1 MLNGSLNAYECVDTP
16 QATSSQMQ
24 AASQSSSTSSPR
36 VPTHLSIDLESG
48 ATESEYGP
56 QRGRSQSLRRQS
68 ISLNAV
74 LNNHRRALFGA
85 LFTRVGSNMSL
96 PSCVQ
101 DQEALSMELNEAS
114 ISSSSKSNRPVDPE
128 STSRPILLQ
137 LTSATPIVNVNG
149 AAATAVHNLPL
160 ANLNLDKDKSR
171 NSFTGAGS
179 GPDDPSGGH
188 AKQQQQQRHTR
199 LRQQQAQLMSS
210 ISTLYAKLLV
220 VVGVAVPVTAS
231 VSQQVPAALDQG
243 FYLYLYL
250 GSVAFVVAIYTTLL
264 RDKALKKMIVK
275 HVRHE
280 STYSFVESQQLHQKK
295 EQVESTAI
303 EINCKC
309 GQLAMAERMQR
320 QQRAAEPALGQPY
333 RTQQYGSFCLRLGA
347 VGFGAGSLVFTG
359 LQIGAEL
366 SNGPFRALIP
376 ASRLLLVTAQMHFIF
391 LNSKDLELTRH
402 AAFAKLGLMHLIATN
417 ICEWLQALVEET
429 QYEMEQLEH
438 SLERDN
444 SIFIKLLR
452 DASPFLFP
460 CTIEFSLICAVILFE
475 MWKRIDQRKH
485 AEANAH
491 LIGGRSVHQLSIDC
505 GSAHRGLFGGI
516 LVVAATVLSLIMF
529 FVLRE
534 TNPQMAIEQV
544 TSLEAAIQ
552 TAGMIA
558 SVGGALKLRSLD
570 HRNTKPP
577 HLDSTLLTAAQA
589 GVYLHCI
596 FGAVGSILTR
606 GPTWIICLAANFLA
620 LLQSTTQTI
629 LIQIAW
635 RRRSRSNEKPGK
647 ELITFLIVV
656 NIAMWA
662 VNSLEKSRAG
672 VRPDHLEFFGI
683 WAWTI
688 ITHLSIPLA
697 IFYRFHS
704 AICLFEV
711 WKSCYKYRPLLL
723 GSPLSHHIK

>member
-1 MLNGSLNAYECVDTP
+1 MLNGSLNTYECVDTP
-16 QATSSQMQ
+16 QASSSQKQ
-24 AASQSSSTSSPR
+24 AASQSSSTSGPK

-101 DQEALSMELNEAS
+101 DQEALSVELNEAS
-114 ISSSSKSNRPVDPE
+114 VSSSTKSNRPVDPE
-128 STSRPILLQ
+128 STNRPILLQ
-137 LTSATPIVNVNG
+137 LTSAAPIVNVNG

-188 AKQQQQQRHTR
+188 AKQQQQRHTR

-295 EQVESTAI
+295 E
-303 EINCKC
+303 
-309 GQLAMAERMQR
+309 
-320 QQRAAEPALGQPY
+320 
-333 RTQQYGSFCLRLGA
+333 QQYGSFCLRLGA

-544 TSLEAAIQ
+544 TSLEAAVQ

-723 GSPLSHHIK
+723 GSPLSHHMK